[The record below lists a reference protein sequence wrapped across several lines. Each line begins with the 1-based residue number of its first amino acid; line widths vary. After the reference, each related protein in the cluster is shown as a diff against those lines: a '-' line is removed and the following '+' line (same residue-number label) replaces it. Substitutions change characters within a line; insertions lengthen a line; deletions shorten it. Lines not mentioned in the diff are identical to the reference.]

1 MSTGENIKR
10 IRNIRGITQKE
21 LGIAV
26 GIGEE
31 SAGPRMAQ
39 YETGKRTPKEK
50 MLNKIA
56 EVLNMS
62 ALELFNKIDGNVYVN
77 NTGTI
82 GTNIGVAKDCSTV
95 RIEAAEDLRELIKAN
110 SRFIEILCK
119 RIELLE
125 NKVLV

>member
-56 EVLNMS
+56 EVLEADPRNIAIPIGYKEEDMICFLQRFS
-62 ALELFNKIDGNVYVN
+62 IWNWWIKRCYRCRNKSFECIYCCKSVS
-77 NTGTI
+77 GT
-82 GTNIGVAKDCSTV
+82 C
-95 RIEAAEDLRELIKAN
+95 RY
-110 SRFIEILCK
+110 
-119 RIELLE
+119 
-125 NKVLV
+125 

>member
-50 MLNKIA
+50 MLNKVA
-56 EVLNMS
+56 GANKHLSLFVLTFIYLN
-62 ALELFNKIDGNVYVN
+62 DVN
-77 NTGTI
+77 
-82 GTNIGVAKDCSTV
+82 SS
-95 RIEAAEDLRELIKAN
+95 L
-110 SRFIEILCK
+110 
-119 RIELLE
+119 
-125 NKVLV
+125 

>member
-1 MSTGENIKR
+1 METDLKKDSRTSAANASYGKESYSEQMGEKLNLSTSAYCKIEYGETDLTLTR
-10 IRNIRGITQKE
+10 
-21 LGIAV
+21 
-26 GIGEE
+26 
-31 SAGPRMAQ
+31 
-39 YETGKRTPKEK
+39 
-50 MLNKIA
+50 LNKIA

-119 RIELLE
+119 THRTFRE
-125 NKVLV
+125 